1 MGELNRKKAWE
12 LLSLLDTKEISAVE
26 LTQSCL
32 AEIDRSGK
40 KLNSFITV
48 LSDSALE
55 KAREVDVKRSKG
67 LPVGRL
73 AGVPVAVKDIL
84 CTKGVR
90 TTCGSRIL
98 QNFFPPYD
106 ATVIRKLKEADAV
119 VIGKTN
125 MDEFAMGSSTEHSAF
140 GPTLNPIDPA
150 RVPGGSSGGSAAA
163 VTAHQT
169 ILALGTDTGGSVRQP
184 ASLCGIAGFRP
195 TYGAVSRYG
204 LVAFASSLDQISPF
218 AKDVRDLWLI
228 SDVISGHDRRDST
241 SIPERLF
248 DYPYSGFNGKVGLP
262 KTTRFGIPKEF
273 WGEGLAPEVR
283 EAVRGAIDK
292 VSKAGYEV
300 EEVSLPALSA
310 GIAVYYIICTAE
322 ASSNLAR
329 YDGVKYGLR
338 ARDYADLFEMYAKT
352 RAAGFGAEVKRRII
366 LGTYVLS
373 AGYYD
378 AYYLKAQKVR
388 AVMKKEFAEVF
399 KKVDFLLGPTTPSA
413 AFKLGEKTDDPLEMY
428 LNDIY
433 TVPVNL
439 VGVPAV
445 SIPCGKNREGL
456 PMGLQIIGPQKKD
469 EIVLKAAI
477 MLESLGIK
485 L

>member
-1 MGELNRKKAWE
+1 MNTKRAWE
-12 LLSLLDTKEISAVE
+12 LLLLLEKKEISAVE
-26 LTQSCL
+26 LAESCL
-32 AEIDRSGK
+32 SEIDRTDK

-48 LSDSALE
+48 LADSALG
-55 KAREVDVKRSKG
+55 KAREVDARRSKDQ
-67 LPVGRL
+67 PVGRL
-73 AGVPVAVKDIL
+73 AGLPVAVKDIF
-84 CTKGVR
+84 CTKGFR

-98 QNFFPPYD
+98 ENFVPPYD
-106 ATVIRKLKEADAV
+106 ATVIRRLKEEDAV
-119 VIGKTN
+119 IIGKTN

-140 GPTLNPIDPA
+140 GPTLNPLNPA
-150 RVPGGSSGGSAAA
+150 KVPGGSSGGSAAA
-163 VTAHQT
+163 VAAHQT

-218 AKDVRDLWLI
+218 AKDGRDLWLV
-228 SDVISGHDRRDST
+228 SDIISGHDRRDST
-241 SIPERLF
+241 SIPEKLF
-248 DYPYSGFNGKVGLP
+248 KYPFSDSKFSAELP
-262 KTTRFGIPKEF
+262 KNTRFGIPKEF

-283 EAVRGAIDK
+283 DAVQGAINK
-292 VSKAGYEV
+292 VSKAGYPV
-300 EEVSLPALSA
+300 EEVSLPTLAV

-338 ARDYADLFEMYAKT
+338 VGGYTNLFQMYAKT
-352 RAAGFGAEVKRRII
+352 REVGFGAEVKRRII

-373 AGYYD
+373 SGYYD

-399 KKVDFLLGPTTPSA
+399 KKVDFLLGPTTPSV
-413 AFKLGEKTDDPLEMY
+413 AFGIGEKTDDPMEMY

-433 TVPVNL
+433 TVPINL
-439 VGVPAV
+439 AGVPAV
-445 SIPCGKNREGL
+445 SIPCGKNKGGL

-469 EIVLKAAI
+469 EMLLKAA
-477 MLESLGIK
+477 MTLENLGIRI
-485 L
+485 